1 LNVGVVG
8 WILGRPLLGVRIL
21 DRAVPRAWRH
31 IADHYNGVR
40 ARYLDLTLTETGVRG
55 GRGKTATYFPLT
67 DLVANLEESF
77 DNSGW
82 LTIDGPGFQLRRQ
95 VRYRPDGRAD
105 VRAQR
110 FVDMF
115 NYYAGPHS
123 VRAAS
128 AWMDAHGIRW
138 SPPGGPRRWNNRL
151 RTRRCSR

>member
-1 LNVGVVG
+1 MFG
-8 WILGRPLLGVRIL
+8 WILGRASLGVRIL
-21 DRAVPRAWRH
+21 VRAPPRIRAH
-31 IADHYNGVR
+31 IADHLSGVR
-40 ARYLDLTLTETGVRG
+40 ARYLDLKLTETGLWT

-95 VRYRPDGRAD
+95 VRYRAD

-123 VRAAS
+123 ARAAS
-128 AWMDAHGIRW
+128 AWVDTHGIRW
-138 SPPGGPRRWNNRL
+138 APPGEQRRWNNRL
-151 RTRRCSR
+151 RTRRWSR

>member
-1 LNVGVVG
+1 MGMVG

-21 DRAVPRAWRH
+21 VRAASRAWRH
-31 IADHYNGVR
+31 IADHLSGVR
-40 ARYLDLTLTETGVRG
+40 ARYLDLKLTEMGLWT

-82 LTIDGPGFQLRRQ
+82 LTIDGSGFQLRRQ
-95 VRYRPDGRAD
+95 VRHRPDGRAD
-105 VRAQR
+105 VQAQR

-123 VRAAS
+123 DRAAS
-128 AWMDAHGIRW
+128 AWVDAHGIRW
-138 SPPGGPRRWNNRL
+138 SPPEAQRRWTNRL
-151 RTRRCSR
+151 RSWRWRR